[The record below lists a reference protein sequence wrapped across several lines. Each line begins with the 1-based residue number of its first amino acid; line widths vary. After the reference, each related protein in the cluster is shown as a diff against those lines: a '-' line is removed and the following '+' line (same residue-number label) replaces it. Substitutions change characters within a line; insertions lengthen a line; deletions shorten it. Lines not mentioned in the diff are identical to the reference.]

1 VDKAISVIPMPNV
14 QIGTNRLMIEVD
26 YNQKSGLE
34 NMYLL
39 GDFDVEL
46 KGQKAIIIPNQN
58 TKCLGDITRLGMP
71 FYTGNLDY
79 TFIFTVD
86 IDNEFFVH
94 IPYFKAPV
102 ISINVDGEDKGLIA
116 LSPHILSLGYLKQGT
131 HTMTV
136 RLYGNRF
143 NGFGTLHN
151 ANDNFIW
158 YGPDSYRTQGDD
170 WTDLY
175 ELRRVG
181 IFDGV
186 NIVIKK

>member
-1 VDKAISVIPMPNV
+1 
-14 QIGTNRLMIEVD
+14 
-26 YNQKSGLE
+26 
-34 NMYLL
+34 
-39 GDFDVEL
+39 
-46 KGQKAIIIPNQN
+46 
-58 TKCLGDITRLGMP
+58 MP

-186 NIVIKK
+186 NIVTKK

>member
-1 VDKAISVIPMPNV
+1 M
-14 QIGTNRLMIEVD
+14 
-26 YNQKSGLE
+26 
-34 NMYLL
+34 
-39 GDFDVEL
+39 
-46 KGQKAIIIPNQN
+46 
-58 TKCLGDITRLGMP
+58 
-71 FYTGNLDY
+71 
-79 TFIFTVD
+79 
-86 IDNEFFVH
+86 
-94 IPYFKAPV
+94 
-102 ISINVDGEDKGLIA
+102 DGEEKGLIA

-186 NIVIKK
+186 NIVTKK